1 MHSHTS
7 AAETKP
13 LLQEKMDS
21 SRDFYTSTP
30 GGSRDDEEFGP
41 SGDDSF
47 FTPLPWYAHL
57 PVKRSSLSFS
67 PFSFLFFY
75 LFIYLF
81 SLCWPSPRTCARPPR
96 WKKYKRAL
104 IIGVSV
110 LGVVLVGLIITA
122 AVVSSR
128 HDSSKHTATGPKNVV
143 RVQPETALLRSCSR
157 AF

>member
-1 MHSHTS
+1 MHAHTS

-30 GGSRDDEEFGP
+30 GGSRDDEEFGT

-47 FTPLPWYAHL
+47 FTPLPWYALL
-57 PVKRSSLSFS
+57 PVNMFFAFVF
-67 PFSFLFFY
+67 PFFFY

-81 SLCWPSPRTCARPPR
+81 SLCWPSPTR

-143 RVQPETALLRSCSR
+143 RVQPEAALLRSCSR